1 VNDDWRLRITLHERE
16 DANTLAD
23 GLAASVLE
31 RELIESIHD
40 RIIVS
45 RDDAEVF
52 CYTATREQ
60 AETAE
65 VAIRAIAEEHAWE
78 PDFELTHWHPTAE
91 AWEDP
96 DAPLPQSDADRAAEH
111 AEMIAREHATEREH
125 GYPDYEVRIECVS
138 RKEALAFSEQLR
150 AEGIAN
156 VNRFKYLLIG
166 ATDEDAAQALADRL
180 RTEAPA
186 GSVITVE
193 GTLASVEAGEARSRF
208 AIFTGI
214 AGG

>member
-1 VNDDWRLRITLHERE
+1 VNDDWRLRIMLHERE

-23 GLAASVLE
+23 DLAASVLE
-31 RELIESIHD
+31 RELIESMHD
-40 RIIVS
+40 RVIVS
-45 RDDAEVF
+45 RDEAEVF
-52 CYTATREQ
+52 CYTGTREQ
-60 AETAE
+60 AEAAE
-65 VAIRAIAEEHAWE
+65 VTIRAIADEHAWE

-111 AEMIAREHATEREH
+111 AELIARERATEREQ

-138 RKEALAFSEQLR
+138 RKEALAFSGQLR
-150 AEGIAN
+150 REGIAN

-193 GTLASVEAGEARSRF
+193 GTVASVEAGEARNRF

-214 AGG
+214 AG